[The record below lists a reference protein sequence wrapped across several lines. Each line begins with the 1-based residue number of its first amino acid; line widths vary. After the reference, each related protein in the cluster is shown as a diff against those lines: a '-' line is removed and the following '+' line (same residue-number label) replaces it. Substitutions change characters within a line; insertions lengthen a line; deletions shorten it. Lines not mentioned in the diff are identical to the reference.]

1 MQLSI
6 VIPVYN
12 ERNNIPLLVSKINST
27 LNDKIKHEI
36 IIVDDSST
44 DGSTQ
49 TLKKLEKKVKKL
61 KVIFRKNKERDLSKS
76 CRDGF
81 ELSKYNYIVVMDGD
95 LQHDPIYIP
104 KMIKILNKNNSD
116 FVIGVRDLRNKRIKS
131 LSFFRQFL
139 SLSIIKIF
147 EFFFEKKTND
157 PMSGFFLFKKK
168 IYLNNK
174 KKLFLKGFKILADLI
189 YLNKKFKINDLK
201 IKFNYRKKGKSK
213 LNLRIALIIVQF
225 LFIRFFKNLLIK

>member
-1 MQLSI
+1 MKFSI
-6 VIPVYN
+6 IIPIFN
-12 ERNNIPLLVSKINST
+12 ESKNIEALLYQ
-27 LNDKIKHEI
+27 IKKQIKKFIYEI
-36 IIVDDSST
+36 IVVDDSST
-44 DGSTQ
+44 DGSKNILMSL
-49 TLKKLEKKVKKL
+49 LKKNKNL
-61 KVIFRKNKERDLSKS
+61 KVIFRKNKERDLAKS

-147 EFFFEKKTND
+147 EFFFEKKTID

-213 LNLRIALIIVQF
+213 LNLRIALIIIYF
-225 LFIRFFKNLLIK
+225 LLIRFFKNLLIK

>member
-27 LNDKIKHEI
+27 LNNKIKYEI

-61 KVIFRKNKERDLSKS
+61 KVIFRKNNQKDLSKS